1 MHTVTS
7 YIHVRH
13 MKQPQSISLKLFIL
27 LLNSQTDLLD
37 FMLLGKLFQIRGPR
51 IGTELVP

>member
-13 MKQPQSISLKLFIL
+13 IKQPQPISLKLFIL

-37 FMLLGKLFQIRGPR
+37 FMLLSKLFQIRDPGK
-51 IGTELVP
+51 GTELVP